1 MTVENNTSSNFSST
15 EPPTIYPALDG
26 PSTFE
31 PIPPQQPTGSSKLNC
46 QIVGKTR
53 INCSSE
59 VYSDP
64 ATWRLS
70 RDYLEQQ
77 IRILRVQLDELKVI
91 RKHLRA
97 MRPFDSGPLLSP
109 PSSSL
114 STETDTPVVEYQRCR
129 KFRQLSTKST
139 TTKESQKPSSEGD
152 QEGEEKVASS
162 GPVVNQ
168 VCFFFSFLEFDSFFF
183 TLIVFFIFS

>member
-31 PIPPQQPTGSSKLNC
+31 PISPQQPTGSSKLNC

-109 PSSSL
+109 PSSKSSTETETLPSSNQRRRKFNKL
-114 STETDTPVVEYQRCR
+114 STESP
-129 KFRQLSTKST
+129 T
-139 TTKESQKPSSEGD
+139 TTESQKPPSDDD
-152 QEGEEKVASS
+152 QEGEEEEASS
-162 GPVVNQ
+162 GPVETIQ
-168 VCFFFSFLEFDSFFF
+168 VTIYDNRKIKYVFFFLFF
-183 TLIVFFIFS
+183 